1 MALTCR
7 ARLRAIRRIAG
18 QQPSPDRRQAGSYR
32 VGVRDSGLPA
42 DGGGGGVRA
51 ITATPALGRAVI
63 RLQPDAAMLPPPS
76 PWGPVM
82 PVLAN
87 ARPGVRLLRRPW
99 VIAGLL
105 AALGVASTLHLHL
118 DERLLHALRQAV
130 GAVASADRGVA
141 LADYR
146 AELEARPVASVSGNL
161 SGLAWDADRDQLWA
175 VVNNPETLL
184 ALSPEGETL
193 ARYPLDGFTD
203 VEAVAYLGDDRLL
216 LVEERSQKLVV
227 VPVPTAEAPLRAEA
241 AVFSLALGLAGN
253 AGLEGA
259 DYDAAGDR
267 LFLVKE
273 HSPRQLLEV
282 AGLRRSLT
290 TGATAITLTDRSAW
304 LDDHDMARD
313 LSSVHHDAASD
324 HLLLLSDESRLMMEL
339 DAEGRLVSYRS
350 LWGGFAGLADRVPQ
364 AEGLTL
370 DDQGRLY
377 LVSEPNLFY
386 RFVRED

>member
-1 MALTCR
+1 M
-7 ARLRAIRRIAG
+7 
-18 QQPSPDRRQAGSYR
+18 
-32 VGVRDSGLPA
+32 
-42 DGGGGGVRA
+42 
-51 ITATPALGRAVI
+51 
-63 RLQPDAAMLPPPS
+63 
-76 PWGPVM
+76 
-82 PVLAN
+82 
-87 ARPGVRLLRRPW
+87 
-99 VIAGLL
+99 
-105 AALGVASTLHLHL
+105 
-118 DERLLHALRQAV
+118 
-130 GAVASADRGVA
+130 
-141 LADYR
+141 
-146 AELEARPVASVSGNL
+146 
-161 SGLAWDADRDQLWA
+161 
-175 VVNNPETLL
+175 VNNPETLL

-313 LSSVHHDAASD
+313 LSSVHHDAASG

-339 DAEGRLVSYRS
+339 DGEGRLVSYRS

-377 LVSEPNLFY
+377 VVSEPNLFY

>member
-1 MALTCR
+1 
-7 ARLRAIRRIAG
+7 
-18 QQPSPDRRQAGSYR
+18 
-32 VGVRDSGLPA
+32 
-42 DGGGGGVRA
+42 
-51 ITATPALGRAVI
+51 
-63 RLQPDAAMLPPPS
+63 
-76 PWGPVM
+76 M

-87 ARPGVRLLRRPW
+87 ALPGVRLLRRPW

-130 GAVASADRGVA
+130 GAVTSADRGVA

-146 AELEARPVASVSGNL
+146 AELDARPVASVSGNL

-193 ARYPLDGFTD
+193 ARYLLDGFTD

-241 AVFSLALGLAGN
+241 AVFSLALGMANN

-290 TGATAITLTDRSAW
+290 TGATAITITDRSAW

-313 LSSVHHDAASD
+313 LSSVHHDAASG

-339 DAEGRLVSYRS
+339 DGEGRLVSYRS
-350 LWGGFAGLADRVPQ
+350 LWGGFAGLADSVPQ

>member
-1 MALTCR
+1 
-7 ARLRAIRRIAG
+7 
-18 QQPSPDRRQAGSYR
+18 
-32 VGVRDSGLPA
+32 
-42 DGGGGGVRA
+42 
-51 ITATPALGRAVI
+51 
-63 RLQPDAAMLPPPS
+63 
-76 PWGPVM
+76 M

-118 DERLLHALRQAV
+118 DERLLHALRQVV

-227 VPVPTAEAPLRAEA
+227 VPVPAAEAPLRAEA
-241 AVFSLALGLAGN
+241 AVFSLALGMAGN

-273 HSPRQLLEV
+273 HSPRRLLEV

-290 TGATAITLTDRSAW
+290 TGATAIAITGRSAW

-313 LSSVHHDAASD
+313 LSSVHHDVASGHLRGSTRQLPLALGRLRRPRRSRAASRRAD
-324 HLLLLSDESRLMMEL
+324 AGRSGPVVPGQRTEPVLPVRARGLSAQPRRIIHTPPKISSSPATLPRLIG
-339 DAEGRLVSYRS
+339 DCRKPAQ
-350 LWGGFAGLADRVPQ
+350 PK
-364 AEGLTL
+364 
-370 DDQGRLY
+370 
-377 LVSEPNLFY
+377 
-386 RFVRED
+386 

>member
-1 MALTCR
+1 
-7 ARLRAIRRIAG
+7 
-18 QQPSPDRRQAGSYR
+18 
-32 VGVRDSGLPA
+32 
-42 DGGGGGVRA
+42 
-51 ITATPALGRAVI
+51 
-63 RLQPDAAMLPPPS
+63 
-76 PWGPVM
+76 M

-146 AELEARPVASVSGNL
+146 AELDAHPVASVSGNL

-241 AVFSLALGLAGN
+241 AVFSLALGMAGN

-267 LFLVKE
+267 LFVVKE

-313 LSSVHHDAASD
+313 LSSVHHDAASG

-339 DAEGRLVSYRS
+339 DGEGRLVSYRS